1 MQMLRTILIS
11 LFILTFFLFQNVAEL
26 RGQTTEESIN
36 IDLEE
41 IFAKNIDVN
50 ENEETGANNLLIHL
64 YQNHIST
71 QDGSNCVFHPSCS
84 EFAKI
89 VMDKSDNL
97 KRSLLVITDR
107 IQRCHI
113 SSFKTMQYEFDEKN
127 LRLADP
133 PDKYLKNN

>member
-1 MQMLRTILIS
+1 MLRTILIS
-11 LFILTFFLFQNVAEL
+11 LFYLTFILFQNAVEL
-26 RGQTTEESIN
+26 RGQTLKETVS

-41 IFAKNIDVN
+41 IFAKNLDDNV
-50 ENEETGANNLLIHL
+50 NEETGSNNLLIHL

-89 VMDKSDNL
+89 VLNKSDDL
-97 KRSLLVITDR
+97 KRSLLLITDR

-113 SSFKTMQYEFDEKN
+113 SSFKTMQYELDEKN